1 MKVFDA
7 FRRWSLAD
15 DERNIRVNYIRPFVT
30 GLNGNT
36 ALETNL
42 EYVSDV
48 TRDVASHGYISGRA
62 GVFAPVPSVPSFLCA
77 HGFFLSWPLGAF
89 ISFSL
94 ASCPNAI
101 MASWSFWAGWSYL
114 LVTLQAATHSCSAR

>member
-1 MKVFDA
+1 MDYDAARVYTIAEDEQRKMKVFDA

-30 GLNGNT
+30 GLDGNT

-48 TRDVASHGYISGRA
+48 TRDVASHGYTSGRA
-62 GVFAPVPSVPSFLCA
+62 GVFAPYHPSIFSMCPWL
-77 HGFFLSWPLGAF
+77 FLSWPLGAF
-89 ISFSL
+89 ISCSL
-94 ASCPNAI
+94 ASCPSTI
-101 MASWSFWAGWSYL
+101 MLSWSL
-114 LVTLQAATHSCSAR
+114 